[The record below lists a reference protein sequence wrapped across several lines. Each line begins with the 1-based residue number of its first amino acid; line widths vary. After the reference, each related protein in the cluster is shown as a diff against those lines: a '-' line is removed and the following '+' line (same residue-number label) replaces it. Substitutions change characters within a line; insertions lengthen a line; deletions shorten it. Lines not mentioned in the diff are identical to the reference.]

1 MRDVPVL
8 ALPDIILAT
17 ITQRVVV
24 ARRGAAGEAAG
35 AMFLIKI
42 IVLQARTSIGLMHIF
57 LVE

>member
-24 ARRGAAGEAAG
+24 ARRGAAGAAAG
-35 AMFLIKI
+35 QI
-42 IVLQARTSIGLMHIF
+42 ITFMTGVRRM
-57 LVE
+57 V